1 MAFIDFSKPYD
12 KVDQGKLWVLL
23 EKLGINGRFLRFLKA
38 LYEDSSCRVKV
49 HDKLSEKFG
58 ITVD

>member
-1 MAFIDFSKPYD
+1 M
-12 KVDQGKLWVLL
+12 LL
-23 EKLGINGRFLRFLKA
+23 EMLGSNGRFLRFLKA

-58 ITVD
+58 INSGLR